1 MVGIDTEE
9 QDKGVIIAH
18 GVICHIEF
26 PTTDAEKTRTFY
38 EEVFGWTFSTA
49 PGFDTYPMFRD
60 PSGVGG
66 AFNGDPKGGTPSQ
79 TGPIVHIEVENID
92 ATLKQIEQAG
102 GKTMTPKTKI
112 SEEYGSFAV
121 FLDNV
126 GNRLGMWSS
135 E

>member
-1 MVGIDTEE
+1 M
-9 QDKGVIIAH
+9 AH
-18 GVICHIEF
+18 GAICHIEF
-26 PTTDAEKTRTFY
+26 PTTDVEKTKTFY
-38 EEVFGWTFSTA
+38 EEVFGWAFSTA

-66 AFNGDPKGGTPSQ
+66 AFNADPKGEVPSQ
-79 TGPIVHIEVENID
+79 TGPIVHIKVEDIG
-92 ATLKQIEQAG
+92 AALKKIQEAG
-102 GKTMTPKTKI
+102 GKMLVSKTKI

-126 GNRLGMWSS
+126 GNRLGLWSS

>member
-1 MVGIDTEE
+1 M
-9 QDKGVIIAH
+9 AH
-18 GVICHIEF
+18 GAICHIEF
-26 PTTDAEKTRTFY
+26 PTTDAEKTKAFY
-38 EEVFGWTFSTA
+38 EAVFGWTFTTA

-66 AFNGDPKGGTPSQ
+66 AFNAGSKAEAPSQ
-79 TGPIVHIEVENID
+79 AGPIVHIEVENID
-92 ATLKQIEQAG
+92 ATLRQIEQAG
-102 GKTMTPKTKI
+102 GKTMTTQTKI

-126 GNRLGMWSS
+126 GNRLGLWSQ

>member
-1 MVGIDTEE
+1 M
-9 QDKGVIIAH
+9 AH
-18 GVICHIEF
+18 GAICHIEF
-26 PTTDAEKTRTFY
+26 PTSDAEKTKAFY
-38 EEVFGWTFSTA
+38 EAVFGWTFTTA

-66 AFNGDPKGGTPSQ
+66 AFNAGSTAEAPSQ
-79 TGPIVHIEVENID
+79 AGPIVHIEVENID
-92 ATLKQIEQAG
+92 AALKKIEEAS
-102 GKTMTPKTKI
+102 GKTLVSRTKI

-126 GNRLGMWSS
+126 GNRIGLWSS